1 MADWSQPNLAQARIL
16 LIDLGKY
23 LRERSLWPPE
33 SISPS
38 STPSLDSSFERVN
51 FRGRGGQR
59 GRGGSRRGGRV
70 EGHFHQQRRNMM
82 FLWTMMA
89 FVLWWLWNLLMI
101 KDTLR
106 ERRNLNLE
114 GLPLNCP
121 HCITGK
127 MSALPYPKKGT
138 ENVSHDSNLL
148 VGNIMVSDSFGPVVS
163 RYGNKYVLCL
173 KYLLLIAYL
182 KSMGTSV

>member
-1 MADWSQPNLAQARIL
+1 
-16 LIDLGKY
+16 
-23 LRERSLWPPE
+23 
-33 SISPS
+33 
-38 STPSLDSSFERVN
+38 
-51 FRGRGGQR
+51 
-59 GRGGSRRGGRV
+59 
-70 EGHFHQQRRNMM
+70 
-82 FLWTMMA
+82 
-89 FVLWWLWNLLMI
+89 MI

-163 RYGNKYVLCL
+163 RYGNKYVVEYIDVASCFGFMFEIPTLDCISE
-173 KYLLLIAYL
+173 KY
-182 KSMGTSV
+182 GHFSVVGKHTIF